1 MKTYAMTSPQF
12 TGEVRFEYD
21 ESGRLIR
28 FEVEADLSEL
38 QFSFLYE
45 RLPVTLLQMSN
56 FQRLL
61 REIKSPAV
69 ITETV
74 REVSFDEFWKKYF
87 AGRGSDNSSKK
98 KARTRWDRM
107 TKTEQV
113 RAYNHIP
120 RYLSKIP
127 SGIGVKLAETYLN
140 SEIYN
145 N

>member
-12 TGEVRFEYD
+12 DGEVRFEYD
-21 ESGRLIR
+21 DAGHLIR
-28 FEVEADLSEL
+28 LDVEADLSDL

-45 RLPVTLLQMSN
+45 RLPATLLQMSN

-61 REIKSPAV
+61 KEVKSPAA

-74 REVSFDEFWKKYF
+74 REVSFDDFWKRYF

-98 KARTRWDRM
+98 KAQCRWDRM
-107 TKTEQV
+107 SRAEQS
-113 RAYNHIP
+113 RAFNHIP

-127 SGIGVKLAETYLN
+127 SGIGIKLAETYLN